1 MELFGK
7 GVEMLTWPGKMAGE
21 TAKRKGWPKSGYV
34 LEFMGEV
41 LAFKLAHEA
50 GGKVVAKTKQAATAK
65 QVFNKK
71 MSQLKPKERAEVIK
85 IAKQKAMPRNVVR

>member
-1 MELFGK
+1 MQPKTQGGQRSMELFGK

-50 GGKVVAKTKQAATAK
+50 GGKVVAKTTSGLPPFGK
-65 QVFNKK
+65 
-71 MSQLKPKERAEVIK
+71 
-85 IAKQKAMPRNVVR
+85 